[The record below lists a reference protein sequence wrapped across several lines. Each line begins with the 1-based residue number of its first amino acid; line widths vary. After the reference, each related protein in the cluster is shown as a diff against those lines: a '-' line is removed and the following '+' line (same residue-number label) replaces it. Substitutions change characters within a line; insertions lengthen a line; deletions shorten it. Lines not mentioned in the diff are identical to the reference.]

1 MFFVL
6 KEERGYSYIDEG
18 EGEVLL
24 LLHGLMGALSN
35 WDEVISE
42 FSKEYRIIIPILP
55 IYDLPLLTT
64 GVKTLARYVHKFV
77 TYKKLTDFTVLGN
90 SLGGH
95 VGLI

>member
-1 MFFVL
+1 MDFAVKKVHGFT
-6 KEERGYSYIDEG
+6 YIEEG

-35 WDEVISE
+35 WDKVIEDFKS
-42 FSKEYRIIIPILP
+42 EYRVIIPVLP

-64 GVKTLARYVHKFV
+64 GVKSMAKYVHKFV
-77 TYKKLTDFTVLGN
+77 LYKRLNNITLLGN

-95 VGLI
+95 VALI